1 MKADTIMKNKI
12 ILLLFLLFPVIIFAQ
27 TLQDYTVK
35 SKFVYGNILKHT
47 IHLNNLEKSPC
58 HRAGLDMEWQAI
70 LLIYTYNIDNEDGW
84 FCTRASLKYVFTN
97 HIFTSLGLKTHLQKA
112 ELIEWGMGYRF

>member
-58 HRAGLDMEWQAI
+58 HSSRIRHGM
-70 LLIYTYNIDNEDGW
+70 
-84 FCTRASLKYVFTN
+84 ASHTFDL
-97 HIFTSLGLKTHLQKA
+97 HLQ
-112 ELIEWGMGYRF
+112 YRQ